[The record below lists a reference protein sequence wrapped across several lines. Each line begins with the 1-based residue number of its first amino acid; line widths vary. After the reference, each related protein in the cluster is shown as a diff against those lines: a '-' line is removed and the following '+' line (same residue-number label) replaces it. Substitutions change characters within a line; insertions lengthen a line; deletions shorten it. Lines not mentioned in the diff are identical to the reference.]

1 MGMKEAFETFFE
13 EMCRNC
19 IPGVPYKEGFVSKE
33 LLLLDTLNKN
43 GYAEWRPRLQEDKIS
58 FEKIEEEL
66 GFKIHPQIKE
76 FLNTYWFRTLEA
88 KMEVCE
94 KKISF
99 TLMQL
104 IPGTR
109 FDELIRTRFNYS
121 GAHYLKDHNY
131 FLIGTYCRVDN
142 VDSYLVQVNNE
153 TGEVTAVHVGARR
166 SIKLA
171 NSIEDLLMNMKGI
184 W

>member
-33 LLLLDTLNKN
+33 LILLDTLNKN

-153 TGEVTAVHVGARR
+153 TCEVTAVHVGDRR